1 MSDFSQMASN
11 FIHKVSP
18 NDTLDR
24 ISLIYSK
31 TKDEIRKAN
40 DFMGDEIYFFKE
52 IVIPNC
58 GKFEIFS

>member
-1 MSDFSQMASN
+1 MTTN

-24 ISLIYSK
+24 ISLIYNK
-31 TKDEIRKAN
+31 TKEEIRKAN
-40 DFMGDEIYFFKE
+40 DFMGDEIYYFKE

-58 GKFEIFS
+58 GKT